1 MRKSYGQ
8 AYLNMGGT
16 RNSDEMLAWFT
27 ADVGFMD
34 PNVGVNVVY
43 GVRREDDPERFNR
56 LLEEV
61 RRESS
66 AYDLA
71 SIFSAQ
77 AVIDPRESRAYL
89 SRLFEVHRRSPAKGI
104 SKHLLCGWPTTF

>member
-16 RNSDEMLAWFT
+16 RNSDEMLAWYT

-34 PNVGVNVVY
+34 PNVGVNVLH
-43 GVRREDDPERFNR
+43 GVTYNDDPERFLALRN
-56 LLEEV
+56 EIQ
-61 RRESS
+61 RESS

-77 AVIDPRESRAYL
+77 SVIDPRETRDFIKRLL
-89 SRLFEVHRRSPAKGI
+89 SVHRRRPTRGI
-104 SKHLLCGWPTTF
+104 GKHFLGGWPTTY